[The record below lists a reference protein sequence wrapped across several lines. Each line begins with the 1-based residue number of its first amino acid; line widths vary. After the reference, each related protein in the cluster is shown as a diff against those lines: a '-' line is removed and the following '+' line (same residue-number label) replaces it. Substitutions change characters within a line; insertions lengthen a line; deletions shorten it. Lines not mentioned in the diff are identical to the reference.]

1 MKQKTIIADR
11 LQPFRLNDLEYVE
24 LLTNH
29 IENIDDALL
38 KAIAEMDEA
47 FLHVEEIS
55 HNMLYIKQAWER
67 FKKSIGN

>member
-1 MKQKTIIADR
+1 MKEKTIIADR
-11 LQPFRLNDLEYVE
+11 LMPFRLSDLEYIE
-24 LLTNH
+24 MLTSH
-29 IENIDDALL
+29 IEDVDDALL

-55 HNMLYIKQAWER
+55 NNMLYINKAWER